1 MSLPSAPRMRT
12 LYSSMA
18 ARDEASGRSVVV
30 SLMCCGMTCLSNREI
45 QACFRN
51 CGELGP
57 TGVGTASPRRLRT
70 YDVKAGDARVLPDW
84 RAAANRCVPAQE
96 EVGFVVAEHRRVHAR
111 LGQKRHAAIAEL
123 ARQRGEERPG
133 WRRDAGARELADAAK
148 HVHVPCLVYLS
159 PSVR

>member
-45 QACFRN
+45 QACFRD

-57 TGVGTASPRRLRT
+57 TGVGTASPTAPYLRCQGGFSPSA
-70 YDVKAGDARVLPDW
+70 AGFEPLPT
-84 RAAANRCVPAQE
+84 AVCQTQE
-96 EVGFVVAEHRRVHAR
+96 EVG
-111 LGQKRHAAIAEL
+111 
-123 ARQRGEERPG
+123 
-133 WRRDAGARELADAAK
+133 
-148 HVHVPCLVYLS
+148 
-159 PSVR
+159 